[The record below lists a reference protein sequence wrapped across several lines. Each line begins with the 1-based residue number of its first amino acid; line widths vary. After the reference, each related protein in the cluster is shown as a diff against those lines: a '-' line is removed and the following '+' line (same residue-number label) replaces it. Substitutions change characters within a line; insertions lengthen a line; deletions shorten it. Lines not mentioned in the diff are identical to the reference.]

1 MRRMGL
7 IPRWRKQRI
16 GLTVEEWNQ
25 EFILDMSSLRY
36 ILDPNREVSW
46 ARRLNVITR
55 GWRVEGER
63 EREKMLGSTP

>member
-1 MRRMGL
+1 MGL

-16 GLTVEEWNQ
+16 GQTVEEWGQ
-25 EFILDMSSLRY
+25 ESILAMPILSYL
-36 ILDPNREVSW
+36 LDPNGEVSW

-63 EREKMLGSTP
+63 GREQMLGSTP